1 MKYNNYTISFDDK
14 ISIMSNKINYSNNDY
29 IILRNNFFLLIL
41 DNEEKNILGIN
52 IYNIDNYYDFC
63 YNIIYNYESFFCV
76 VSRPFSAYVKLSKP
90 NYINFDQEL
99 LNLIKKA
106 FKLKM
111 LG

>member
-1 MKYNNYTISFDDK
+1 MKYNNYTISFSDK
-14 ISIMSNKINYSNNDY
+14 ISIMSNEINYDANY
-29 IILRNNFFLLIL
+29 YVILRNDYFLIIL
-41 DNEEKNILGIN
+41 DNDENIAGIN

-63 YNIIYNYESFFCV
+63 YNIIYNYQSFFCA
-76 VSRPFSAYVKLSKP
+76 VSQPFCAYGRIYKP